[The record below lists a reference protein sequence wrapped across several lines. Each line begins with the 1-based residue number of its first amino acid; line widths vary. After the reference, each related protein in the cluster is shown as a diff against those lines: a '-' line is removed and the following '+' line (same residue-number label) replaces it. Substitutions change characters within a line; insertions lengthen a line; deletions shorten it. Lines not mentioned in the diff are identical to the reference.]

1 VKAKTRST
9 CSFEGKNH
17 MKKVILI
24 NGLIAGVIVGGM
36 LFISLPLIEKGYLNF
51 DNGMVV
57 GYASMIIALSSIYF
71 GVKSYRDRKL
81 NGTITFG
88 KALVM
93 GLLITLVAGVVY
105 ASAWDVYYRF
115 YGDRFMA
122 SYAEHAVANLEKE
135 GAAAGK
141 IAAARAEMQA
151 FGEMYENFFI
161 RFGFTVMEILPVGLL
176 ISLATAAIV
185 RKKSSGHPAVIV

>member
-1 VKAKTRST
+1 
-9 CSFEGKNH
+9 

-24 NGLIAGVIVGGM
+24 NGLIAGLITGGM
-36 LFISLPLIEKGYLNF
+36 LFISLPLLEKGYLNF
-51 DNGMVV
+51 DNSMVV

-71 GVKSYRDRKL
+71 GVKSYRDREL
-81 NGTITFG
+81 NGVISFG
-88 KALVM
+88 KALAI

-105 ASAWDVYYRF
+105 ASVWDVYYRF
-115 YGDRFMA
+115 YGQNFMA

-135 GAAAGK
+135 GADPEK
-141 IAAARAEMQA
+141 IAATRAEMA
-151 FGEMYENFFI
+151 EFGEHYKNFFI

-185 RKKSSGHPAVIV
+185 RKRSGSQGAVIV

>member
-1 VKAKTRST
+1 
-9 CSFEGKNH
+9 

-24 NGLIAGVIVGGM
+24 NGLIAGVITGGM
-36 LFISLPLIEKGYLNF
+36 FFISLPLMEKGYLNF

-57 GYASMIIALSSIYF
+57 GYASMIVALSSIYF
-71 GVKSYRDRKL
+71 GVKSYRDREL
-81 NGTITFG
+81 NGVITFG

-105 ASAWDVYYRF
+105 ASAWEIYYRS

-122 SYAEHAVANLEKE
+122 SYTEHTLTKMEKAGDPAE
-135 GAAAGK
+135 K
-141 IAAARAEMQA
+141 IAATRAEMQE
-151 FGEMYENFFI
+151 FGEMYKNFFV

-185 RKKSSGHPAVIV
+185 RKKSSGHQTVIV

>member
-1 VKAKTRST
+1 
-9 CSFEGKNH
+9 

-24 NGLIAGVIVGGM
+24 NGIIAGIITGGM
-36 LFISLPLIEKGYLNF
+36 FFISLPLMEKGYLNF

-57 GYASMIIALSSIYF
+57 GYASMVVALSSIFF
-71 GVKSYRDRKL
+71 GVRSYRDREL

-88 KALVM
+88 RALAI

-105 ASAWDVYYRF
+105 ASAWEIYYNS

-122 SYAEHAVANLEKE
+122 SYTEHAISKLEKS
-135 GAAAGK
+135 GASAEK
-141 IAAARAEMQA
+141 IAATKAEMQE
-151 FGEMYENFFI
+151 FGEMYKNFFI

-176 ISLATAAIV
+176 ISLGTAVFV
-185 RKKSSGHPAVIV
+185 RKKSGGQQSMIV